1 MHDRFKVYPE
11 DLERLVEY
19 DLKLITTAKNI
30 LDLAKSGASPLN
42 ILNMVREARSYTY
55 ERQKLLMPEKLR
67 T

>member
-30 LDLAKSGASPLN
+30 LDLAKSRTSSLN
-42 ILNMVREARSYTY
+42 ILNMVREARSYAY
-55 ERQKLLMPEKLR
+55 EGQNY
-67 T
+67 